1 MDSTCAARGPGSP
14 GCACLNASTLARIT
28 AGVTYAR
35 VAGIDYPA
43 FDGVNNA
50 TLTNATYY
58 PLEYGLGCT
67 AHDLHLE
74 PYCTTQWCS
83 DDEVV
88 KRL

>member
-1 MDSTCAARGPGSP
+1 MSSTCAAPGSA

-35 VAGIDYPA
+35 VAGISYAA

-50 TLTNATYY
+50 TLINATY
-58 PLEYGLGCT
+58 PSAYGLGCT

-74 PYCTTQWCS
+74 PYCTPQWC
-83 DDEVV
+83 DGEVV
-88 KRL
+88 TRW